1 MTLPEAPPH
10 PQEPPAHQHEHSAFR
25 LTSGRLEAFS
35 DGVFAIAVTLL
46 ILNVQVPPS
55 TPPGG
60 LPTALL
66 KLWPSYATYAASFL
80 TIGIMWL
87 NHHGLFSRLARI
99 DRALAMLN
107 LVLLLVIAFVP
118 FPTAVL
124 GEHILKPADAHS
136 AAVFY
141 SISML
146 LVAFGFSG
154 VFMYVARHPELRAHG
169 YANADFMAAGPWFLL
184 GTAAYAS
191 CIPLA
196 FYSPPLVVLVVAA
209 VAVYYVFDR
218 LPGPTH

>member
-1 MTLPEAPPH
+1 MKIEAGGA
-10 PQEPPAHQHEHSAFR
+10 PAGEQQPAPKLSAFH

-46 ILNVQVPPS
+46 ILNVQVPA
-55 TPPGG
+55 TTAPGA
-60 LPTALL
+60 LPAALFR
-66 KLWPSYATYAASFL
+66 LWPSYATYAASFL

-87 NHHGLFSRLARI
+87 NHHGLFSRLARV

-107 LVLLLVIAFVP
+107 LVLLMVVAFVP

-124 GEHILKPADAHS
+124 GEHILVPADAAP

-141 SISML
+141 SITML
-146 LVAFGFSG
+146 LVAFGFTG
-154 VFMYVARHPELRAHG
+154 VFVYVARHTELRAHG
-169 YANADFMAAGPWFLL
+169 YAAADFMSAGPWFLL
-184 GTAAYAS
+184 GTAAYAA
-191 CIPLA
+191 CIPLS

-218 LPGPTH
+218 LPGPSH

>member
-1 MTLPEAPPH
+1 VKVEVPEAHREAAP
-10 PQEPPAHQHEHSAFR
+10 FR

-55 TPPGG
+55 TAPGA
-60 LPTALL
+60 LPAALL

-87 NHHGLFSRLARI
+87 NHHALFSRLARV

-107 LVLLLVIAFVP
+107 LVLLMIVAFIP

-124 GEHILKPADAHS
+124 GEHIQVPADAAA

-146 LVAFGFSG
+146 LVAFGFSA
-154 VFMYVARHPELRAHG
+154 VFLYVARHTELRAHA
-169 YANADFMAAGPWFLL
+169 YASADFMSAGPWFLL
-184 GTAAYAS
+184 GTAAYAA
-191 CIPLA
+191 CIPLS
-196 FYSPPLVVLVVAA
+196 FENPTLVVLVVAA

-218 LPGPTH
+218 LPGPVH